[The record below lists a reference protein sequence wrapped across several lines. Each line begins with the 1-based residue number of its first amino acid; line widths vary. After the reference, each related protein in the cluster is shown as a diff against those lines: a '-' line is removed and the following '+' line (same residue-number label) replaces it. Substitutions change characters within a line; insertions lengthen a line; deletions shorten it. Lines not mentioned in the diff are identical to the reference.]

1 MQTDIQHYGRT
12 IMIKLY
18 LAKPYVTKRMYNE
31 TTEATDR
38 DRIYSVLNAIP
49 LGKVS
54 SYGKVAAYAQ
64 LPNGAR
70 LVGRILGQL
79 PKDTTLPWHRVLKA
93 NGQIAFPQESVAFQR
108 QKQLLEAEDVIVTN
122 GKINL
127 KVFGW
132 QP

>member
-1 MQTDIQHYGRT
+1 
-12 IMIKLY
+12 
-18 LAKPYVTKRMYNE
+18 MYSKI
-31 TTEATDR
+31 TEATDR

-49 LGKVS
+49 RGQVS

-79 PKDTTLPWHRVLKA
+79 PKGSTLPWHRVLKA
-93 NGQIAFPQESVAFQR
+93 NGQIAFPQESAAFQR
-108 QKQLLEAEDVIVTN
+108 QKQLLEAEGVIVTN

>member
-1 MQTDIQHYGRT
+1 
-12 IMIKLY
+12 MIKLY
-18 LAKPYVTKRMYNE
+18 LAKPHVAKLRHSQTMSSKIM
-31 TTEATDR
+31 EATDK
-38 DRIYSVLNAIP
+38 DRIFSVLNAIP
-49 LGKVS
+49 RGQVS

-79 PKDTTLPWHRVLKA
+79 PKDTSLPWHRVLKA
-93 NGQIAFPQESVAFQR
+93 NGQIAFPKKSAAFQR
-108 QKQLLEAEDVIVTN
+108 QKQLLEAEDVVVTN

>member
-1 MQTDIQHYGRT
+1 
-12 IMIKLY
+12 
-18 LAKPYVTKRMYNE
+18 MYNQ
-31 TTEATDR
+31 TTKATDR

-49 LGKVS
+49 RGQVS

-93 NGQIAFPQESVAFQR
+93 NGQIAFPQESAALQR
-108 QKQLLEAEDVIVTN
+108 QKQLLEAEDMIVHN
-122 GKINL
+122 GKVNL
-127 KVFGW
+127 RKHQW

>member
-1 MQTDIQHYGRT
+1 
-12 IMIKLY
+12 
-18 LAKPYVTKRMYNE
+18 MYSKI
-31 TTEATDR
+31 TEATDR
-38 DRIYSVLNAIP
+38 DSIYSVLNAIP
-49 LGKVS
+49 RGQVS

-79 PKDTTLPWHRVLKA
+79 PKGSTLPWHRVLKA
-93 NGQIAFPQESVAFQR
+93 NGQIAFPRESATFQR